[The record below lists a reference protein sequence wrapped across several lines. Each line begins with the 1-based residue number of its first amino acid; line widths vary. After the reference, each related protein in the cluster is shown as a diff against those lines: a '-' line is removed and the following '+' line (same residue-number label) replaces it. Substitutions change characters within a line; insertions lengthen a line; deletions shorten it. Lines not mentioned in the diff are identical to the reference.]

1 MKNSKLEFDL
11 AMVTRKFYC
20 HKCGDRLLRNARTR
34 TIKRGDP
41 DYRKYSRMGLGTYL
55 IGDIELTEYD
65 FKCWTCDRII
75 SADEQYVFEKM
86 QKMLGKHIL
95 TDEEVAENEEKA
107 KAAVAKK
114 RKITEIVVKAVS
126 ITLMLLV
133 LFYLIITKD
142 EIDFRFYF

>member
-1 MKNSKLEFDL
+1 MKNKTSEFDL

-41 DYRKYSRMGLGTYL
+41 DYREHSKFGTKRV

-75 SADEQYVFEKM
+75 NPDEQYVIEQM

-95 TDEEVAENEEKA
+95 TDEEFAENEEKA
-107 KAAVAKK
+107 RAAIAKK

-126 ITLMLLV
+126 ITVVLLV
-133 LFYLIITKD
+133 LFLWITKGGTV
-142 EIDFRFYF
+142 FTFYL

>member
-1 MKNSKLEFDL
+1 MKNRTSEFDL

-20 HKCGDRLLRNARTR
+20 HKCGERLLRNARTR

-41 DYRKYSRMGLGTYL
+41 DYRKHARFANGTYS

-75 SADEQYVFEKM
+75 NPDEQYVIEQM

-95 TDEEVAENEEKA
+95 SDEEFAENEEKA
-107 KAAVAKK
+107 RAAIAKK

-126 ITLMLLV
+126 ITVLLLV
-133 LFYLIITKD
+133 LFLWITNGGT
-142 EIDFRFYF
+142 DFTFYF

>member
-1 MKNSKLEFDL
+1 MKNKTSEFDL

-41 DYRKYSRMGLGTYL
+41 DYREHSKFGTKRV

-75 SADEQYVFEKM
+75 NPDEQYVIEQM

-95 TDEEVAENEEKA
+95 TDEEFAENEEKA
-107 KAAVAKK
+107 RAAIAKK
-114 RKITEIVVKAVS
+114 IKITEIVVKAVS
-126 ITLMLLV
+126 ITVVLLV
-133 LFYLIITKD
+133 LFLWITNGGT
-142 EIDFRFYF
+142 DFTFYF

>member
-1 MKNSKLEFDL
+1 MKNKTSEFDL

-34 TIKRGDP
+34 IIKRGDP
-41 DYRKYSRMGLGTYL
+41 DYREHSKFGTKRV

-75 SADEQYVFEKM
+75 NPDEQYVIEQM
-86 QKMLGKHIL
+86 QKMLEKHIL
-95 TDEEVAENEEKA
+95 TDEEFAENEEKA
-107 KAAVAKK
+107 RSAIAKK

-126 ITLMLLV
+126 IIVVLLV
-133 LFYLIITKD
+133 LFLWITNGGT
-142 EIDFRFYF
+142 DFTLFF